1 MLFIRH
7 TRWPLRLNDL
17 RDGNQRDA
25 TDGGAKPDGI
35 WFSVGDGTD
44 WRALV
49 SRRWSLDDIE
59 YWTEMIFSETANIL
73 RVENAAALDALT
85 AKYAQ
90 ARNDGK
96 QSIDWCRIAEQFA
109 GIIISPLCVE
119 RCNYEPTRWY
129 ECWEVACG
137 CVWQAKAVRCL
148 HALNY

>member
-1 MLFIRH
+1 
-7 TRWPLRLNDL
+7 
-17 RDGNQRDA
+17 
-25 TDGGAKPDGI
+25 
-35 WFSVGDGTD
+35 
-44 WRALV
+44 
-49 SRRWSLDDIE
+49 
-59 YWTEMIFSETANIL
+59 MIFSETANIL